1 MMYLLL
7 VLLVTLI
14 LIIVYKLRKE
24 RSMNDYLVESL
35 DQHIF
40 EVQSM
45 YEQMRGIKHDYVNQ
59 LQVLKT
65 HAMMKNYDSLA
76 NYLSEMEHELNQVDT
91 IVMSGN
97 IVVDALVNSKLT
109 LAKNHGIELNAK
121 AIAPAKLSISDLDL
135 GIVIGNLLSNAYES
149 SLKSDKKTIR
159 FYLAPIKG
167 NLYISCSNSTQ
178 GKVRSLI
185 SSKIGNHGHGL
196 NRIDQIVNKYKG
208 WVVRESEEDIFVSE
222 IYIPL
227 TDNL

>member
-65 HAMMKNYDSLA
+65 HAMMKNYDSLE

>member
-65 HAMMKNYDSLA
+65 HAMMKNYDSLE

-196 NRIDQIVNKYKG
+196 NRIDQIVSKYKG